1 MLQPL
6 DVWKNPSPLF
16 KIFISSQHVHVI
28 KKHTWNFPIQS
39 YTEMA
44 RDPANTDS
52 TDQKVVPSA

>member
-1 MLQPL
+1 MYERAP
-6 DVWKNPSPLF
+6 PPLF

-52 TDQKVVPSA
+52 LDQKVVPSA